1 MSSGGA
7 PMNAAALPLPRV
19 MPGTGHFGW
28 DCLSGGR
35 RLKVKAVTGANSWQ
49 LVARIER
56 SEILVRPVP
65 DCYEGIII
73 PVHWWRILA
82 KRTNFGIPNEINAV
96 RLLCALR
103 RQSELSAA
111 GDFS

>member
-65 DCYEGIII
+65 DWLLWYNNTSALVADFG
-73 PVHWWRILA
+73 
-82 KRTNFGIPNEINAV
+82 KTN
-96 RLLCALR
+96 
-103 RQSELSAA
+103 
-111 GDFS
+111 